1 MFSDPQFWV
10 FVAFVIF
17 IVAIFKPVR
26 NILASGLDDKIY
38 EIKKSIDQAEEIK
51 NEAQQTLSKIQKR
64 QNEIKQEIQ
73 VIQNEAKEKTNYLE
87 QLSNQKLKEQIKK
100 RNILAKVKIEQMTR
114 DANIQVKQ
122 YLIHNS
128 IKATVSMLEKKLDT
142 SKKQKLINQSII
154 ELNSVLK
161 IN

>member
-26 NILASGLDDKIY
+26 NILASGLDDKIN
-38 EIKKSIDQAEEIK
+38 EIKNSIDQAEEIK

-73 VIQNEAKEKTNYLE
+73 VIQNEAKEKINYLE
-87 QLSNQKLKEQIKK
+87 HRSNQKLKEQIKK

-161 IN
+161 N

>member
-26 NILASGLDDKIY
+26 NILASGLDDKIN
-38 EIKKSIDQAEEIK
+38 EIKNSIDQAEEIK

-73 VIQNEAKEKTNYLE
+73 VIQNEAKEKINYLE
-87 QLSNQKLKEQIKK
+87 HRSNQKLKEQIKK

-114 DANIQVKQ
+114 DANILVKQ

-128 IKATVSMLEKKLDT
+128 INATVSMLEKKLDT

-161 IN
+161 N

>member
-26 NILASGLDDKIY
+26 NILASGLDDKIN
-38 EIKKSIDQAEEIK
+38 EIKNSIDQAEEIK

-73 VIQNEAKEKTNYLE
+73 VIQNEAKEKINYLE
-87 QLSNQKLKEQIKK
+87 HRSNQKLKEQIKK

-114 DANIQVKQ
+114 DANILVKQ

-161 IN
+161 N

>member
-1 MFSDPQFWV
+1 MESYRS
-10 FVAFVIF
+10 
-17 IVAIFKPVR
+17 R
-26 NILASGLDDKIY
+26 NII
-38 EIKKSIDQAEEIK
+38 EKK
-51 NEAQQTLSKIQKR
+51 NTLPILSNIL
-64 QNEIKQEIQ
+64 I
-73 VIQNEAKEKTNYLE
+73 EAKEKTNYLE
-87 QLSNQKLKEQIKK
+87 QRSNQKLKEQIRK

-161 IN
+161 N

>member
-26 NILASGLDDKIY
+26 NILASGLDDKIN
-38 EIKKSIDQAEEIK
+38 EIKNSIDQAEEIK

-87 QLSNQKLKEQIKK
+87 QWSNQKLKEQIKK
-100 RNILAKVKIEQMTR
+100 RNILATVKIEQMTR

-161 IN
+161 N